1 MNQVNISKYPI
12 LKIKGLESYKI
23 ICKISEQCELSENID
38 IKLAILNKEYQR
50 NIKLFFLIVL
60 IKVNT

>member
-50 NIKLFFLIVL
+50 NIKLFF
-60 IKVNT
+60 